1 MHEHESEGSVYS
13 KWHLVI
19 MALCCLIPIVILV
32 IIVYANI
39 ESPYLPFVLI
49 LLCPLL
55 MIIMHLLPMLFRK
68 PRKEENHY
76 SSDAKN
82 EISSRRV
89 LVYSRIG

>member
-39 ESPYLPFVLI
+39 ESSYLFFLPI

-55 MIIMHLLPMLFRK
+55 MILMDLISRLLRK
-68 PRKEENHY
+68 TRK
-76 SSDAKN
+76 
-82 EISSRRV
+82 
-89 LVYSRIG
+89 